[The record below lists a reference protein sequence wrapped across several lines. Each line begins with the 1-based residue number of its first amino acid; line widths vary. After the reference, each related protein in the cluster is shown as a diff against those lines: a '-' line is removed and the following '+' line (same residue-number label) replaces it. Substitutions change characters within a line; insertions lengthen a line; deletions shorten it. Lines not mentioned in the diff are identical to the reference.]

1 MNIVLFANN
10 EKQMYPLCFT
20 RAFGDLRMGIFTFRE
35 RWEKLFSTSISCLT
49 ADYLQDL
56 YPLMLEQ
63 DNLFINSA
71 YFPTH
76 DFIIGLKNLK
86 PQQGIWENSECLGF
100 RGSWEEFQD
109 KENLAKIQL
118 AEKQLKINR
127 PYDLFMNN
135 QQALLFD
142 FALATKDRESA
153 EIPSGNKIIGR
164 ENIFVEEGAKVTF
177 ATLNASEGPIYLG
190 KNSEIMEGAVI
201 RGGLALCEKATI
213 KMGAK
218 IYGETTIGPHCKVGG
233 EIKNVIFNGF
243 SNKAHDGYLGNSVVG
258 EWCNLGANTNASN
271 LRNDYGMVDLWD
283 YSENKYTET
292 GLQFCGVFIG
302 DHSKLAI
309 NSKINTGSVIEGFS
323 NIFAEGFIPRK
334 VPMFSFSGKR
344 NGPKLKLQQVFNS
357 AENTMKRRNIS
368 LSDAYK
374 KMITYLYNLKNNQ

>member
-20 RAFGDLRMGIFTFRE
+20 RSFGDLRMGIFTFRE
-35 RWEKLFSTSISCLT
+35 RWEKLFSTSISCFT

-56 YPLMLEQ
+56 YPLTLEH

-76 DFIIGLKNLK
+76 DFIIRLRKLK

-100 RGSWEEFQD
+100 RGNWEEFQD

-118 AEKQLKINR
+118 AEKQLKINC

-135 QQALLFD
+135 QQALLSD
-142 FALATKDRESA
+142 FALATKNRESA
-153 EIPSGNKIIGR
+153 EIPPGNKFIGR

-190 KNSEIMEGAVI
+190 KNSEIMEGAMI

-218 IYGETTIGPHCKVGG
+218 IYGETTIGPHCTVGG

-283 YSENKYTET
+283 YTENKYTET
-292 GLQFCGVFIG
+292 GLQFCGVFMG

-309 NSKINTGSVIEGFS
+309 NSKINTGSIIEGFS

-334 VPMFSFSGKR
+334 IPMFSFSGKR
-344 NGPKLKLQQVFNS
+344 DGSKLKLQQVFDL
-357 AENTMKRRNIS
+357 AENTMKRRNIP
-368 LSDAYK
+368 LSDVYK
-374 KMITYLYNLKNNQ
+374 KMITFLYNLKNNQ